1 MKVVHVLCSN
11 QFSGA
16 ENVVCQIIHM
26 FREDKNFKFVYC
38 SPKGSIQKSL
48 DERDI
53 DYYLLNEFTLK
64 NLKKMLKDV
73 KPDII
78 HAHDMRA
85 GFYCSLISGNTP
97 LVLHVHNNNYD
108 SRGLSL
114 KSILFDFA
122 ARKSK
127 KIFWV
132 SKSCFNGYYFK
143 NHITSKSNILYNV
156 IDKNELIKKS
166 KLATEQDKFDI
177 VYLGRLTE
185 QKNPERLINV
195 LKKIIEKKSSIK
207 IAIIGNGDLEEKVKK
222 MILDYNL
229 KSNIQLFGFLNNPY
243 GILKNSKLMLMTSR
257 WEGTPMCALEAMCLG
272 VPIISTPTDG
282 LIDIIN
288 ENENGFL
295 SNDDDELLK
304 EILRLLMNQ
313 NELYAM
319 KERCIES
326 SEKINDVAKYKT
338 TIKKAYNNIV

>member
-73 KPDII
+73 KPDLI

-85 GFYCSLISGNTP
+85 GFYCSLVCRNIP

-108 SRGLSL
+108 SRNLSL
-114 KSILFDFA
+114 KSFLFYFA
-122 ARKSK
+122 AKKAK

-132 SKSCFNGYYFK
+132 SKSCFNGYYFNQK
-143 NHITSKSNILYNV
+143 LTKKSTILYNV
-156 IDKNELIKKS
+156 IDKDELFNKSNIASKK
-166 KLATEQDKFDI
+166 ERFDI
-177 VYLGRLTE
+177 IYLGRLTE
-185 QKNPERLINV
+185 QKNPERLISV
-195 LKKIIEKKSSIK
+195 LNKITENNPLIK
-207 IAIIGNGDLEEKVKK
+207 IAIVGTGDLEEIVKN
-222 MILDYNL
+222 MIWEYKLN
-229 KSNIQLFGFLNNPY
+229 SNIRLFGFLNNPY
-243 GILKNSKLMLMTSR
+243 GILGNSKMMLMTSR

-272 VPIISTPTDG
+272 IPIVSTPTDG
-282 LIDIIN
+282 LKDLIIN
-288 ENENGFL
+288 GETGYL
-295 SNDDDELLK
+295 SDD
-304 EILRLLMNQ
+304 
-313 NELYAM
+313 
-319 KERCIES
+319 
-326 SEKINDVAKYKT
+326 NDVLVDRCSEIINNEELRRYLSQNTIQRANQILDSEQYKNT
-338 TIKKAYNNIV
+338 LKSIYCKI